1 MKIYAFIFG
10 RGGSKEV
17 SGKNI
22 REICGK
28 PLLAYSIEQA
38 REINKIKKIF
48 VSTDDAKIASIATK
62 YGADVIDRPSEIA
75 KDDSNEWL
83 AWKHAIEWTQEQ
95 NYFFDTFLSLPTTAP
110 LRNRLDII
118 RALKKLDVQTDVVIT
133 MTQAARN
140 PWFNMVTS
148 NKSGY
153 IEIINKNKNIINRRQ
168 DAPLVYDLTTI
179 AYVTRPEFILS
190 HDSIF
195 EGRVRAIEIP
205 RERAVDIDSELD
217 LEFAEFLIRR
227 QYKKKGKNNVG

>member
-1 MKIYAFIFG
+1 MKIYAFIFA

-118 RALKKLDVQTDVVIT
+118 RALNKLDVQTDVVIT

-140 PWFNMVTS
+140 PWFNMVS
-148 NKSGY
+148 IDKSLNAKLISKVNKFKANRQNYKRIYNVTTACYVAKKSYLQKCNNIFDGKVKAQIIPKERSIDIDDNID
-153 IEIINKNKNIINRRQ
+153 IEIAR
-168 DAPLVYDLTTI
+168 LL
-179 AYVTRPEFILS
+179 
-190 HDSIF
+190 
-195 EGRVRAIEIP
+195 
-205 RERAVDIDSELD
+205 
-217 LEFAEFLIRR
+217 
-227 QYKKKGKNNVG
+227 YKKII